1 MAVRNRLKPWNS
13 LELSQAL
20 AMLAELLTS
29 MATGVVAGL
38 GVALPLGPVGIL
50 LLQEGITRGRRAGLA
65 AATGVAAVDG
75 VYAVL
80 ASIFGGALAGLLY
93 GHEHTVRLV
102 AAVVLGAVAVHGLAR
117 VAKSRRSVVG
127 DLNAGGTDAE
137 ASPLNVRGRR
147 PASSFVRFAAL
158 TAVNPLTIVY
168 FVTVTTALGAAAGAA
183 GVAVFALGVLVA
195 SWSWQAVLAVAG
207 SGAGRLLLGRG
218 RSALP
223 AVANTLVL
231 VLAVGLAV
239 R

>member
-1 MAVRNRLKPWNS
+1 LPREFLKRHH
-13 LELSQAL
+13 AL
-20 AMLAELLTS
+20 AVLTELLAS

-38 GVALPLGPVGIL
+38 GVALPLGPVGVL
-50 LLQEGITRGRRAGLA
+50 LLQEGITSGRRAGLA

-80 ASIFGGALAGLLY
+80 ASVFGGALAGQLT

-102 AAVVLGAVAVHGLAR
+102 AAVVLGAVAVHGLAGV
-117 VAKSRRSVVG
+117 VAKSRRAARG
-127 DLNAGGTDAE
+127 EWGAEGTAADGT
-137 ASPLNVRGRR
+137 PLTVRGRR
-147 PASSFVRFAAL
+147 PGSSFVRFAAL
-158 TAVNPLTIVY
+158 TAVNPLTVVY

-183 GVAVFALGVLVA
+183 GIAVFALGVLVA
-195 SWSWQAVLAVAG
+195 SWSWQAVLALTG
-207 SGAGRLLLGRG
+207 TGAGRLLLGRG
-218 RSALP
+218 RAALP